1 MPTYVLLLASQV
13 TGEQMLPLDIGF
25 SQGLVGLVLL
35 SAIADQQQWSMQSVP
50 HLEVPKA
57 DHADFQNA
65 KRSYRSSAKLPTGYN
80 QKDLDRG
87 FLTGGLWAYSRH
99 PNFAAEQSV
108 WVGLYL
114 WSCYVTETY
123 YNWSGIGVIGYLVL
137 FQASTWFTE
146 LLSSGKYPEYKEYR
160 KKVAMFVPGLLSLSS
175 SGFNDGRS
183 DDNKTK

>member
-1 MPTYVLLLASQV
+1 MPTYVLLLASKV

-35 SAIADQQQWSMQSVP
+35 SAIADQQQWSTHPVP
-50 HLEVPKA
+50 HLEVPLA
-57 DHADFQNA
+57 DQADFQNA
-65 KRSYRSSAKLPTGYN
+65 KNSYKSSAKVPTGYN

-87 FLTGGLWAYSRH
+87 FLTKGLWAYSRH

-123 YNWSGIGVIGYLVL
+123 YNWSGIGVICYLIL
-137 FQASTWFTE
+137 FQGSTWFTE

-160 KKVAMFVPGLLSLSS
+160 KKVGMFVPGLISLSS
-175 SGFNDGRS
+175 GGFNDGGS
-183 DDNKTK
+183 DEKKTK